1 MDCTYFTSLNSITS
15 HMHTFCNLSGEG
27 WPITHR
33 TLNCATNSQGFSVM
47 KKVVESLL
55 PFLNLLLVLVTRITT
70 GVPNI
75 TVKGNVLY

>member
-1 MDCTYFTSLNSITS
+1 MRL
-15 HMHTFCNLSGEG
+15 
-27 WPITHR
+27 
-33 TLNCATNSQGFSVM
+33 TLRDFLVI

-55 PFLNLLLVLVTRITT
+55 PFLNLLLVLGTRITT